1 RLAFAPRSRPP
12 LGRRSSPALLE
23 APPEVLAWTLVGQ
36 DWPEGGVDYH
46 RTVAAPVMLMHGC
59 EDRLVSAEDEEWML
73 ETLPLARLVRVPN
86 AGHLVTLEAPETV
99 NAHLDQFLGSVRPV
113 GHGRVP
119 PLPPPIFATGEIR
132 HSQRRQQRRRER
144 RGSQERSD
152 PSLSQTAP
160 IGTAIASEGVDNPA
174 LQL

>member
-1 RLAFAPRSRPP
+1 LLLQCVLSLLSQKISVCAALASAAGSPFESRAV
-12 LGRRSSPALLE
+12 GGAARGAGVD
-23 APPEVLAWTLVGQ
+23 AGGQ

-119 PLPPPIFATGEIR
+119 PLPPPIFAT
-132 HSQRRQQRRRER
+132 ER
-144 RGSQERSD
+144 NSTQSA
-152 PSLSQTAP
+152 AP
-160 IGTAIASEGVDNPA
+160 AATSGASG
-174 LQL
+174 